1 MPYLSGVAEHVIGSH
16 CGTDKSIFLF
26 ICLKTDT
33 EESLL
38 LPGQSVKEIVV
49 KAVLCFI
56 LTFILE
62 LEDRNMYIQKQP
74 RAQKNA
80 LMPPSHAYQPKHK
93 QMTGDLNMV
102 TQPTHAESSP
112 HFTANI

>member
-16 CGTDKSIFLF
+16 CGTNKSIFLF

-49 KAVLCFI
+49 KAVLCLF
-56 LTFILE
+56 
-62 LEDRNMYIQKQP
+62 
-74 RAQKNA
+74 
-80 LMPPSHAYQPKHK
+80 
-93 QMTGDLNMV
+93 
-102 TQPTHAESSP
+102 
-112 HFTANI
+112 